1 MDEFIGR
8 IVASIGVDRT
18 AVRKAVAIIPQFSSM
33 QGLKEKVRSF
43 VQGGTSVYVVM
54 PTWNARRVRHAMSF
68 AHAADGNMRLT
79 RSLAQSPSSA
89 HWSDV

>member
-8 IVASIGVDRT
+8 IVANIGVDRT

-33 QGLKEKVRSF
+33 QGLKEKVRTF
-43 VQGGTSVYVVM
+43 VHSGTSVYAVM
-54 PTWNARRVRHAMSF
+54 PTWNSRRDAMSF
-68 AHAADGNMRLT
+68 AHEADGNMRLT

-89 HWSDV
+89 NCSDV

>member
-8 IVASIGVDRT
+8 IVANIGVDRT
-18 AVRKAVAIIPQFSSM
+18 AVQKAVAIIPQFSSM
-33 QGLKEKVRSF
+33 QGLKEKVRTF
-43 VQGGTSVYVVM
+43 VQGGTSVDAVM
-54 PTWNARRVRHAMSF
+54 PIWNSRMCGAMSF

-89 HWSDV
+89 NCSDV